1 MRRLPKGGLFSCL
14 LHSPIT
20 NLGQKG
26 GNTIYYT
33 KESIE
38 EARKIDLLTYLRQC
52 DPQELVHVS
61 GNVYCTKTHDSL
73 RISNGKWCWFSR
85 GIGGASAL
93 DYLIKV
99 NGYSFLEAME
109 TISGRAAA
117 MPPISMPP
125 AEKPRTKTLLLP
137 ERSPTHDRVIAYL
150 TGRGID
156 REILD
161 YCIQTGRLYE
171 SLPHHNAVFLGFD
184 TQGKARFGCQ
194 RGTGK
199 ARFHGDLNGSD
210 KRFGFSLTG
219 DSQSL
224 HLFEAPIDALSYAT
238 LCKMNGVHWREQNL
252 LSLAGVYRPSQK
264 GPPRL
269 PLALEHFLGEHPQVK
284 NVLLHLDNDL
294 PGKQAAQAILSA
306 LPENVQGE
314 NRPPSFGKDVNDTL
328 CHRLGAARQQAVKG
342 WER

>member
-1 MRRLPKGGLFSCL
+1 M
-14 LHSPIT
+14 
-20 NLGQKG
+20 
-26 GNTIYYT
+26 
-33 KESIE
+33 
-38 EARKIDLLTYLRQC
+38 RQC
-52 DPQELVHVS
+52 EPQELVHVS

-99 NGYSFLEAME
+99 NGYSFLEAMGKLNE
-109 TISGRAAA
+109 QAAA
-117 MPPISMPP
+117 MPPIFMPT
-125 AEKPRTKTLLLP
+125 AEKPQAKTLLLP
-137 ERSPTHDRVIAYL
+137 ERSHTHDRVIAYL

-184 TQGKARFGCQ
+184 AQGKTRFGCQ

-210 KRFGFSLTG
+210 KRFSFSLTG
-219 DSQSL
+219 KSESL

-238 LCKMNGVHWREQNL
+238 LCKMKGVDWRHQNL

-264 GPPRL
+264 GTPQL
-269 PLALEHFLGEHPQVK
+269 PLALEHFLKEHPQVK
-284 NVLLHLDNDL
+284 MVILHLDNDL
-294 PGKQAAQAILSA
+294 PGKQAAQAILSV

-314 NRPPSFGKDVNDTL
+314 NRSPPFGKDVNDTL
-328 CHRLGAARQQAVKG
+328 CHRLGLARQQAVKG

>member
-1 MRRLPKGGLFSCL
+1 M
-14 LHSPIT
+14 
-20 NLGQKG
+20 
-26 GNTIYYT
+26 YYT
-33 KESIE
+33 KESVE
-38 EARKIDLLTYLRQC
+38 EARKVDLLTYLWQC
-52 DPQELVHVS
+52 EPQELVHVS

-99 NGYSFLEAME
+99 NGYSFMEAMKKLN
-109 TISGRAAA
+109 GQAAA
-117 MPPISMPP
+117 MPPISMPT
-125 AEKPRTKTLLLP
+125 AEKPQPKILLLP
-137 ERSPTHDRVIAYL
+137 ERSPTSDCVIAYL

-156 REILD
+156 REIID
-161 YCIQTGRLYE
+161 CCIQTGKLYE

-199 ARFHGDLNGSD
+199 VRFHGDLNGSD
-210 KRFGFSLTG
+210 KHFSFSLAG
-219 DSQSL
+219 DSPSL
-224 HLFEAPIDALSYAT
+224 HLFESPIDALSYAT
-238 LCKMNGVHWREQNL
+238 LCKLDGIDWRRQNL

-269 PLALEHFLGEHPQVK
+269 PLALEQFLKDHPRV
-284 NVLLHLDNDL
+284 NRVCLHLDNDL

-314 NRPPSFGKDVNDTL
+314 NRPPPFGKDVNDTL
-328 CHRLGAARQQAVKG
+328 CHRLGLARQQVVKG

>member
-1 MRRLPKGGLFSCL
+1 M
-14 LHSPIT
+14 
-20 NLGQKG
+20 
-26 GNTIYYT
+26 
-33 KESIE
+33 
-38 EARKIDLLTYLRQC
+38 
-52 DPQELVHVS
+52 S

-85 GIGGASAL
+85 GIGGYSAL

>member
-1 MRRLPKGGLFSCL
+1 MPGAIKEG
-14 LHSPIT
+14 T
-20 NLGQKG
+20 V
-26 GNTIYYT
+26 IYYT

-38 EARKIDLLTYLRQC
+38 EARKVDLLTYLRQC

-61 GNVYCTKTHDSL
+61 GNVYCTKEHDSL

-109 TISGRAAA
+109 KLNGQAAA
-117 MPPISMPP
+117 MLPISMPT
-125 AEKPRTKTLLLP
+125 AEKPQPKTLLLP
-137 ERSPTHDRVIAYL
+137 ERSPTSDRVIAYL

-161 YCIQTGRLYE
+161 YCIQTGKLYE

-184 TQGKARFGCQ
+184 DQGKARFGCQ

-199 ARFHGDLNGSD
+199 TRFHGDLSGSD
-210 KRFGFSLTG
+210 KHFSFALPACVENPAV
-219 DSQSL
+219 
-224 HLFEAPIDALSYAT
+224 HLCECAIDVMSYAT
-238 LCKMNGVHWREQNL
+238 LCKLDGIDWRRHNL
-252 LSLAGVYRPSQK
+252 LSLAGVYQPKKKLEESK
-264 GPPRL
+264 L
-269 PLALEHFLGEHPQVK
+269 PVALTRFLEDHPHVK
-284 NVLLHLDNDL
+284 TIYLHLDNDTAGRL
-294 PGKQAAQAILSA
+294 AAKAIMA
-306 LPENVQGE
+306 VMPEGYRVE
-314 NRPPSFGKDVNDTL
+314 NKPPPRGKDVNDFL
-328 CHRLGAARQQAVKG
+328 CHRLGLARQQAVKG

>member
-1 MRRLPKGGLFSCL
+1 M
-14 LHSPIT
+14 
-20 NLGQKG
+20 
-26 GNTIYYT
+26 
-33 KESIE
+33 
-38 EARKIDLLTYLRQC
+38 LTYLRQC
-52 DPQELVHVS
+52 EPQELVHVS

-99 NGYSFLEAME
+99 NGYSFMEAME
-109 TISGRAAA
+109 TISGRAAER
-117 MPPISMPP
+117 PPISMPT
-125 AEKPRTKTLLLP
+125 AEKPQPKTLLLP
-137 ERSPTHDRVIAYL
+137 KRSPTSDRVIAYL

-161 YCIQTGRLYE
+161 YCIQTEKLYE

-194 RGTGK
+194 RETGK
-199 ARFHGDLNGSD
+199 VRFHGDLNGSD
-210 KRFGFSLTG
+210 KHFSFSLAG
-219 DSQSL
+219 DSPSL
-224 HLFEAPIDALSYAT
+224 HLFESPIDALSYAT
-238 LCKMNGVHWREQNL
+238 LCKLDGIDWRRQNL

-269 PLALEHFLGEHPQVK
+269 PLALEQFLKDHPRV
-284 NVLLHLDNDL
+284 NRVCLHLDNDL

-314 NRPPSFGKDVNDTL
+314 NRPPPFGKDVNDTL
-328 CHRLGAARQQAVKG
+328 CHRLGLARQQVVKG

>member
-1 MRRLPKGGLFSCL
+1 M
-14 LHSPIT
+14 
-20 NLGQKG
+20 
-26 GNTIYYT
+26 
-33 KESIE
+33 
-38 EARKIDLLTYLRQC
+38 LTYLRQC
-52 DPQELVHVS
+52 EPQELVHVS

-99 NGYSFLEAME
+99 NGYSFMEAME
-109 TISGRAAA
+109 TISGRAAER
-117 MPPISMPP
+117 PPISMPT
-125 AEKPRTKTLLLP
+125 AEKPQPKTLLLP
-137 ERSPTHDRVIAYL
+137 ERSPTSDRVIAYL

-161 YCIQTGRLYE
+161 YCIQTEKLYE

-199 ARFHGDLNGSD
+199 VRFHGDLNGSD
-210 KRFGFSLTG
+210 KHFSFSLAG
-219 DSQSL
+219 DSPSL
-224 HLFEAPIDALSYAT
+224 HLFESPIDALSYAT
-238 LCKMNGVHWREQNL
+238 LCKLDGIDWRRQNL

-269 PLALEHFLGEHPQVK
+269 PLALEQFLKDHPRV
-284 NVLLHLDNDL
+284 NRVCLHLDNDL

-314 NRPPSFGKDVNDTL
+314 NRPPPFGKDVNDTL
-328 CHRLGAARQQAVKG
+328 CHRLGLARQQVVKG

>member
-1 MRRLPKGGLFSCL
+1 M
-14 LHSPIT
+14 
-20 NLGQKG
+20 
-26 GNTIYYT
+26 
-33 KESIE
+33 
-38 EARKIDLLTYLRQC
+38 LTYLRQC

-73 RISNGKWCWFSR
+73 RISNGKWYWFSR

-99 NGYSFLEAME
+99 NGYSFMGAME

-117 MPPISMPP
+117 MLPISMPP

-184 TQGKARFGCQ
+184 NQGKARFGCQ

-210 KRFGFSLTG
+210 KHFSFSLAG
-219 DSQSL
+219 DGPSL
-224 HLFEAPIDALSYAT
+224 HLFESPIDALSYAT
-238 LCKMNGVHWREQNL
+238 LCKLDGIDWRRQNL

-264 GPPRL
+264 APPQL
-269 PLALEHFLGEHPQVK
+269 PLALEQFLKDHPGV
-284 NVLLHLDNDL
+284 NRVCLHLDNDL

-314 NRPPSFGKDVNDTL
+314 NRPPPFGKDVNDTL

>member
-1 MRRLPKGGLFSCL
+1 MPGAIKEG
-14 LHSPIT
+14 T
-20 NLGQKG
+20 V
-26 GNTIYYT
+26 IYYT

-38 EARKIDLLTYLRQC
+38 EARKVDLLTYLRQC

-99 NGYSFLEAME
+99 NGYSFMEAME
-109 TISGRAAA
+109 KLNGQAAA
-117 MPPISMPP
+117 MPPISMPT
-125 AEKPRTKTLLLP
+125 AEKPQAKTLLLP
-137 ERSPTHDRVIAYL
+137 ERSPTSDRVIAYL

-156 REILD
+156 REIIGC
-161 YCIQTGRLYE
+161 CIQTGKLYE

-199 ARFHGDLNGSD
+199 ARFHGDLNSSD

-238 LCKMNGVHWREQNL
+238 LCKMNGVHWRHQNL
-252 LSLAGVYRPSQK
+252 LSLAGVYRPSRK

-269 PLALEHFLGEHPQVK
+269 PLALEQFLKEHPGV
-284 NVLLHLDNDL
+284 NRVCLHLDNDL

-314 NRPPSFGKDVNDTL
+314 NRSPPFGKDVNDTL
-328 CHRLGAARQQAVKG
+328 CHRLGLARQQAVKG

>member
-1 MRRLPKGGLFSCL
+1 MPGAIKEG
-14 LHSPIT
+14 T
-20 NLGQKG
+20 V
-26 GNTIYYT
+26 IYYT

-38 EARKIDLLTYLRQC
+38 EARKVDLLTYLRQC

-99 NGYSFLEAME
+99 NGYSFMEAME
-109 TISGRAAA
+109 KLNGQAAA
-117 MPPISMPP
+117 MPPISMPT
-125 AEKPRTKTLLLP
+125 AEKPQAKTLLLP
-137 ERSPTHDRVIAYL
+137 ERSPTSDRVIAYL

-156 REILD
+156 RKILD

-199 ARFHGDLNGSD
+199 ARFHGDLNSSD

-238 LCKMNGVHWREQNL
+238 LCKMNGVHWRHQNL
-252 LSLAGVYRPSQK
+252 LSLAGVYRPSRK
-264 GPPRL
+264 GPSRL
-269 PLALEHFLGEHPQVK
+269 PLALEQFLKEHPGV
-284 NVLLHLDNDL
+284 NRVCLHLDNDL

-314 NRPPSFGKDVNDTL
+314 NRPPPFGKDVNDTL
-328 CHRLGAARQQAVKG
+328 CHRLGLARQQAVKG

>member
-1 MRRLPKGGLFSCL
+1 MPGAIKEG
-14 LHSPIT
+14 T
-20 NLGQKG
+20 V
-26 GNTIYYT
+26 IYYT

-38 EARKIDLLTYLRQC
+38 EARKVDLLTYLRQC

-109 TISGRAAA
+109 KLNGQAAA
-117 MPPISMPP
+117 MPPISMPT
-125 AEKPRTKTLLLP
+125 AEKPQPKTLLLP
-137 ERSPTHDRVIAYL
+137 ERSPTHDRVVAYL

-156 REILD
+156 REIID
-161 YCIQTGRLYE
+161 YCIHTGRLYE
-171 SLPHHNAVFLGFD
+171 SLPHHNAVFLGMD
-184 TQGKARFGCQ
+184 AQGKARFGCQ

-210 KRFGFSLTG
+210 KRFGFSLARKN
-219 DSQSL
+219 DSL

-238 LCKMNGVHWREQNL
+238 LCKMKGINWRQQNL

-264 GPPRL
+264 GLPRL
-269 PLALEHFLGEHPQVK
+269 PLALEQFLKDYPGV
-284 NVLLHLDNDL
+284 NRVCLHLDNDF

-306 LPENVQGE
+306 LPENVHGE
-314 NRPPSFGKDVNDTL
+314 NRPPPFGKDVNDTL
-328 CHRLGAARQQAVKG
+328 CHRLGLARQQAVKG

>member
-1 MRRLPKGGLFSCL
+1 MPGAIKEG
-14 LHSPIT
+14 T
-20 NLGQKG
+20 V
-26 GNTIYYT
+26 IYYT

-38 EARKIDLLTYLRQC
+38 EARKVDLLTYLRQC

-99 NGYSFLEAME
+99 NGYSFMEAME
-109 TISGRAAA
+109 KLNGQAAA
-117 MPPISMPP
+117 MPPISMPT
-125 AEKPRTKTLLLP
+125 AEKPQAKTLLLP
-137 ERSPTHDRVIAYL
+137 ERSPTSDRVIAYL

-156 REILD
+156 REIIGC
-161 YCIQTGRLYE
+161 CIQTGKLYE

-199 ARFHGDLNGSD
+199 ARFHGDLNSSD

-238 LCKMNGVHWREQNL
+238 LCKMNGVHWRHQNL
-252 LSLAGVYRPSQK
+252 LSLAGVYRPSRK

-269 PLALEHFLGEHPQVK
+269 PLALEQFLKEHPGV
-284 NVLLHLDNDL
+284 NRVCLHLDNDL

-314 NRPPSFGKDVNDTL
+314 NRPPPFGKDVNDTL
-328 CHRLGAARQQAVKG
+328 CHRLGLARQQAVKG

>member
-1 MRRLPKGGLFSCL
+1 M
-14 LHSPIT
+14 
-20 NLGQKG
+20 
-26 GNTIYYT
+26 YYT

-38 EARKIDLLTYLRQC
+38 EARKVDLLTYLRQC
-52 DPQELVHVS
+52 EPQELVHVS

-99 NGYSFLEAME
+99 NGYSFMEAME
-109 TISGRAAA
+109 TISGRAAER
-117 MPPISMPP
+117 PPISMPT
-125 AEKPRTKTLLLP
+125 AEKPQPKTLLLP
-137 ERSPTHDRVIAYL
+137 KRSPTSDRVIAYL

-161 YCIQTGRLYE
+161 YCIQTEKLYE

-199 ARFHGDLNGSD
+199 VRFHGDLNGSD
-210 KRFGFSLTG
+210 KHFSFSLAG
-219 DSQSL
+219 DSPSL
-224 HLFEAPIDALSYAT
+224 HLFESPIDALSYAT
-238 LCKMNGVHWREQNL
+238 LCKLDGIDWRRQNL

-269 PLALEHFLGEHPQVK
+269 PLALEQFLKDHPRV
-284 NVLLHLDNDL
+284 NRVCLHLDKDL

-306 LPENVQGE
+306 LPENVHGE
-314 NRPPSFGKDVNDTL
+314 NRPPPFGKDVNDTL
-328 CHRLGAARQQAVKG
+328 CHRLGLARQQAVKG

>member
-1 MRRLPKGGLFSCL
+1 M
-14 LHSPIT
+14 
-20 NLGQKG
+20 
-26 GNTIYYT
+26 
-33 KESIE
+33 
-38 EARKIDLLTYLRQC
+38 
-52 DPQELVHVS
+52 S

-99 NGYSFLEAME
+99 NGYSFMEAME
-109 TISGRAAA
+109 TISGRAAER
-117 MPPISMPP
+117 PPISMPT
-125 AEKPRTKTLLLP
+125 AEKPQPKTLLLP
-137 ERSPTHDRVIAYL
+137 KRSPTSDRVIAYL

-161 YCIQTGRLYE
+161 YCIQTEKLYE

-199 ARFHGDLNGSD
+199 VRFHGDLNGSD
-210 KRFGFSLTG
+210 KHFSFSLAG
-219 DSQSL
+219 DSPSL
-224 HLFEAPIDALSYAT
+224 HLFESPIDALSYAT
-238 LCKMNGVHWREQNL
+238 LCKLDGIDWRRQNL

-269 PLALEHFLGEHPQVK
+269 PLALEQFLKDHPRV
-284 NVLLHLDNDL
+284 NRVCLHLDNDL

-314 NRPPSFGKDVNDTL
+314 NRPPPFGKDVNDTL
-328 CHRLGAARQQAVKG
+328 CHRLGLARQQVVKG

>member
-1 MRRLPKGGLFSCL
+1 MPGAIKEG
-14 LHSPIT
+14 T
-20 NLGQKG
+20 V
-26 GNTIYYT
+26 IYYT

-38 EARKIDLLTYLRQC
+38 EARKVDLLTYLRQC

-99 NGYSFLEAME
+99 NGYSFMGAME

-117 MPPISMPP
+117 MPPISILP
-125 AEKPRTKTLLLP
+125 AEKPRIKTLLLP

-156 REILD
+156 WKILD
-161 YCIQTGRLYE
+161 YCIQNGKLYE

-184 TQGKARFGCQ
+184 AQGKARFGCQ

-199 ARFHGDLNGSD
+199 ARFHGDLN
-210 KRFGFSLTG
+210 
-219 DSQSL
+219 
-224 HLFEAPIDALSYAT
+224 HLFESPIDALSYAT
-238 LCKMNGVHWREQNL
+238 LCKLDGIDWRRQNL

-269 PLALEHFLGEHPQVK
+269 PLAIEQFLKDHPRV
-284 NVLLHLDNDL
+284 NRVCLHLDNDL

-328 CHRLGAARQQAVKG
+328 CHRLEFARQQAVKG

>member
-1 MRRLPKGGLFSCL
+1 MPGAIKEG
-14 LHSPIT
+14 T
-20 NLGQKG
+20 V
-26 GNTIYYT
+26 IYYT

-38 EARKIDLLTYLRQC
+38 EARKVDLLTYLRQC

-109 TISGRAAA
+109 KLNGQAAA
-117 MPPISMPP
+117 MPPISMPT
-125 AEKPRTKTLLLP
+125 AEKPQPKTLLLP
-137 ERSPTHDRVIAYL
+137 ERSPTSDRVIAYL

-156 REILD
+156 REIIGC
-161 YCIQTGRLYE
+161 CIQTGKLYE

-238 LCKMNGVHWREQNL
+238 LCKMNGVHWRHQNL
-252 LSLAGVYRPSQK
+252 LSLAGVYRPSRK

-269 PLALEHFLGEHPQVK
+269 PLALEQFLKEHPGV
-284 NVLLHLDNDL
+284 NRVCLHLDNDL

-314 NRPPSFGKDVNDTL
+314 NRPPPFGKDVNDTL
-328 CHRLGAARQQAVKG
+328 CHRLGLARQQAVKG

>member
-1 MRRLPKGGLFSCL
+1 M
-14 LHSPIT
+14 
-20 NLGQKG
+20 
-26 GNTIYYT
+26 
-33 KESIE
+33 
-38 EARKIDLLTYLRQC
+38 LTYLRQC
-52 DPQELVHVS
+52 EPQELVHVS

-99 NGYSFLEAME
+99 NGYSFMEAME
-109 TISGRAAA
+109 TISGRAAER
-117 MPPISMPP
+117 PPISMPT
-125 AEKPRTKTLLLP
+125 AEKPQPKTLLLP
-137 ERSPTHDRVIAYL
+137 KRSPTSDRVIAYL

-161 YCIQTGRLYE
+161 YCIQTEKLYE

-199 ARFHGDLNGSD
+199 VRFHGDLNGSD
-210 KRFGFSLTG
+210 KHFSFSLAG
-219 DSQSL
+219 DSPSL
-224 HLFEAPIDALSYAT
+224 HLFESPIDALSYAT
-238 LCKMNGVHWREQNL
+238 LCKLDGIDWRRQNL

-269 PLALEHFLGEHPQVK
+269 PLALEQFLKDHPRV
-284 NVLLHLDNDL
+284 NRVCLHLDNDL

-314 NRPPSFGKDVNDTL
+314 NRPPPFGKDVNDTL
-328 CHRLGAARQQAVKG
+328 CHRLGLARQQVVKG

>member
-1 MRRLPKGGLFSCL
+1 MPPPGKWWGGNGKGG
-14 LHSPIT
+14 T
-20 NLGQKG
+20 A
-26 GNTIYYT
+26 IYYT

-38 EARKIDLLTYLRQC
+38 QARKVDLLTYLRQC

-109 TISGRAAA
+109 TISGRAAER
-117 MPPISMPP
+117 PPISMPT
-125 AEKPRTKTLLLP
+125 AEKPQPKTLLLP
-137 ERSPTHDRVIAYL
+137 ERSPTSDRVIAYL

-184 TQGKARFGCQ
+184 NQGKARFGCQ

-210 KRFGFSLTG
+210 KRFGFCLTG
-219 DSQSL
+219 DSPSL

-238 LCKMNGVHWREQNL
+238 LCKMKGINWREQNL

-269 PLALEHFLGEHPQVK
+269 PLALEQFLKDHPGV
-284 NVLLHLDNDL
+284 NRVCLHLDNDL

-314 NRPPSFGKDVNDTL
+314 NRWPPFGKEVNDSL
-328 CHRLGAARQQAVKG
+328 CHRRGFARRQSLKG

>member
-1 MRRLPKGGLFSCL
+1 MPGAIKEG
-14 LHSPIT
+14 T
-20 NLGQKG
+20 V
-26 GNTIYYT
+26 IYYT

-38 EARKIDLLTYLRQC
+38 EARKVDLLTYLRQC

-99 NGYSFLEAME
+99 NGYSFMEAME
-109 TISGRAAA
+109 KLNGQAAA
-117 MPPISMPP
+117 MPPISMPT
-125 AEKPRTKTLLLP
+125 AEKPQAKTLLLP
-137 ERSPTHDRVIAYL
+137 ERSPTSDRVIAYL

-156 REILD
+156 REIIGC
-161 YCIQTGRLYE
+161 CIQTGKLYE

-194 RGTGK
+194 RGMGK
-199 ARFHGDLNGSD
+199 ARFHGDLNSSD

-238 LCKMNGVHWREQNL
+238 LCKMNGVHWRHQNL
-252 LSLAGVYRPSQK
+252 LSLAGVYRPSRK

-269 PLALEHFLGEHPQVK
+269 PLALEQFLKEHPGV
-284 NVLLHLDNDL
+284 NRVCLHLDNDL

-314 NRPPSFGKDVNDTL
+314 NRSPPFGKDVNDTL
-328 CHRLGAARQQAVKG
+328 CHRLGLARQQAVKG

>member
-1 MRRLPKGGLFSCL
+1 MPIFSG
-14 LHSPIT
+14 I
-20 NLGQKG
+20 GEIA
-26 GNTIYYT
+26 IYYT

-38 EARKIDLLTYLRQC
+38 EARKVDLLTYLRQC

-99 NGYSFLEAME
+99 NGYSFLEAMGKLN
-109 TISGRAAA
+109 GRAAA

-125 AEKPRTKTLLLP
+125 AREPQPKTLLLP
-137 ERSPTHDRVIAYL
+137 ERSPTSDRVIAYL

-238 LCKMNGVHWREQNL
+238 LCKMKGINWREQNL

-269 PLALEHFLGEHPQVK
+269 PLALEQFLKDHPGV
-284 NVLLHLDNDL
+284 NRVCLHLDNDL

-314 NRPPSFGKDVNDTL
+314 NRPPPFGKDVNDTL
-328 CHRLGAARQQAVKG
+328 CHRLGNSHAGQL
-342 WER
+342 

>member
-1 MRRLPKGGLFSCL
+1 M
-14 LHSPIT
+14 
-20 NLGQKG
+20 
-26 GNTIYYT
+26 
-33 KESIE
+33 
-38 EARKIDLLTYLRQC
+38 LTYLRQC

-73 RISNGKWCWFSR
+73 RISNGKWYWFSR

-99 NGYSFLEAME
+99 NGYSFMGAME

-150 TGRGID
+150 TDRGID

-161 YCIQTGRLYE
+161 YCIQTEKLYE

-184 TQGKARFGCQ
+184 AQGKARFGCQ

-224 HLFEAPIDALSYAT
+224 YLFEAPIDALSYAT
-238 LCKMNGVHWREQNL
+238 LCKMNGVHWRQQNL
-252 LSLAGVYRPSQK
+252 LSLAGVYRPSPK

-269 PLALEHFLGEHPQVK
+269 PLALEHYLREHPQVK
-284 NVLLHLDNDL
+284 KVILHLDNDL

-314 NRPPSFGKDVNDTL
+314 NRPPPFGKDVNDTL

>member
-1 MRRLPKGGLFSCL
+1 MHVPVS
-14 LHSPIT
+14 
-20 NLGQKG
+20 
-26 GNTIYYT
+26 
-33 KESIE
+33 
-38 EARKIDLLTYLRQC
+38 RQ
-52 DPQELVHVS
+52 
-61 GNVYCTKTHDSL
+61 
-73 RISNGKWCWFSR
+73 
-85 GIGGASAL
+85 
-93 DYLIKV
+93 
-99 NGYSFLEAME
+99 
-109 TISGRAAA
+109 AA
-117 MPPISMPP
+117 PISIPP
-125 AEKPRTKTLLLP
+125 TAEPRPKTLLLP

-150 TGRGID
+150 AGRGID

-161 YCIQTGRLYE
+161 YCIQNGKLYE

-184 TQGKARFGCQ
+184 AQGKARFGCQ

-238 LCKMNGVHWREQNL
+238 LCKMNGVHWRHQNL

-264 GPPRL
+264 EHPRL
-269 PLALEHFLGEHPQVK
+269 PLALEQFLKDHPGV
-284 NVLLHLDNDL
+284 NRVCLHLDNDF

-306 LPENVQGE
+306 LPENVHGE
-314 NRPPSFGKDVNDTL
+314 NRPPPFGKDVNDTL
-328 CHRLGAARQQAVKG
+328 GHRLGAARQQAVKG

>member
-1 MRRLPKGGLFSCL
+1 MRQR
-14 LHSPIT
+14 
-20 NLGQKG
+20 
-26 GNTIYYT
+26 
-33 KESIE
+33 E
-38 EARKIDLLTYLRQC
+38 
-52 DPQELVHVS
+52 PQELVHVS

-109 TISGRAAA
+109 KLNGQAAA
-117 MPPISMPP
+117 MPPISIPP
-125 AEKPRTKTLLLP
+125 TAEPRPKTLLLP

-150 TGRGID
+150 AGRGID

-161 YCIQTGRLYE
+161 YCIQNGKLYE

-184 TQGKARFGCQ
+184 AQGKARFGCQ
-194 RGTGK
+194 RGTGIT
-199 ARFHGDLNGSD
+199 RFHGDLNGSD
-210 KRFGFSLTG
+210 KRFGFALVG
-219 DSQSL
+219 DTPTL

-238 LCKMNGVHWREQNL
+238 LCKMKGINWRQQNL
-252 LSLAGVYRPSQK
+252 LSLAGVYHPSQK
-264 GPPRL
+264 EHPRL
-269 PLALEHFLGEHPQVK
+269 PLALEQFLKDHPGV
-284 NVLLHLDNDL
+284 NRVCLHLDNDF

-306 LPENVQGE
+306 LPENVHGE
-314 NRPPSFGKDVNDTL
+314 NRPPPFGKDVNDTL
-328 CHRLGAARQQAVKG
+328 CHRLGLARQQAVKG

>member
-1 MRRLPKGGLFSCL
+1 M
-14 LHSPIT
+14 
-20 NLGQKG
+20 
-26 GNTIYYT
+26 
-33 KESIE
+33 
-38 EARKIDLLTYLRQC
+38 LTYLRQC

-73 RISNGKWCWFSR
+73 RISNGKWYWFSR

-125 AEKPRTKTLLLP
+125 TAEPRPKTLLLP
-137 ERSPTHDRVIAYL
+137 ERSHTHDRVIAYL

-161 YCIQTGRLYE
+161 YCIQIGRLYE

-199 ARFHGDLNGSD
+199 VRFHGDLNGSD
-210 KRFGFSLTG
+210 KSFSFSLTG
-219 DSQSL
+219 DTPSL

-238 LCKMNGVHWREQNL
+238 LCKMKGVHWRQQNL

-264 GPPRL
+264 APPQL
-269 PLALEHFLGEHPQVK
+269 PLALEQFLKDNPGV
-284 NVLLHLDNDL
+284 NRVCLHLDNDL
-294 PGKQAAQAILSA
+294 PGKQAAQAILTA

-314 NRPPSFGKDVNDTL
+314 NRPPPFGKDVNDTL
-328 CHRLGAARQQAVKG
+328 CHRLGLARQQAVKG

>member
-1 MRRLPKGGLFSCL
+1 M
-14 LHSPIT
+14 
-20 NLGQKG
+20 
-26 GNTIYYT
+26 
-33 KESIE
+33 
-38 EARKIDLLTYLRQC
+38 RQC
-52 DPQELVHVS
+52 EPQELVHVS

-99 NGYSFLEAME
+99 NGYSFMEAME
-109 TISGRAAA
+109 TISGRAAER
-117 MPPISMPP
+117 PPISMPT
-125 AEKPRTKTLLLP
+125 AEKPQPKTLLLP
-137 ERSPTHDRVIAYL
+137 KRSPTSDRVIAYL

-161 YCIQTGRLYE
+161 YCIQTEKLYE

-199 ARFHGDLNGSD
+199 VRFHGDLNGSD
-210 KRFGFSLTG
+210 KHFSFSLAG
-219 DSQSL
+219 DSPSL
-224 HLFEAPIDALSYAT
+224 HLFESPIDALSYAT
-238 LCKMNGVHWREQNL
+238 LCKLDGIDWRRQNL

-269 PLALEHFLGEHPQVK
+269 PLALEQFLKDHPRV
-284 NVLLHLDNDL
+284 NRVCLHLDNDL

-314 NRPPSFGKDVNDTL
+314 NRPPPFGKDVNDTL
-328 CHRLGAARQQAVKG
+328 CHRLGLARQQVVKG

>member
-1 MRRLPKGGLFSCL
+1 MPFFSG
-14 LHSPIT
+14 I
-20 NLGQKG
+20 GEIA
-26 GNTIYYT
+26 IYYT

-38 EARKIDLLTYLRQC
+38 QARKVDLLTYLRQC
-52 DPQELVHVS
+52 EPQELVHVS

-73 RISNGKWCWFSR
+73 RISNGKWYWFSR

-99 NGYSFLEAME
+99 NGYSFMGAME

-125 AEKPRTKTLLLP
+125 AAKPHSKTLLLP
-137 ERSPTHDRVIAYL
+137 ERSPTNDRVIAYL
-150 TGRGID
+150 AGRGID

-219 DSQSL
+219 GSPSL

-238 LCKMNGVHWREQNL
+238 LCQLDGVHWREQNL
-252 LSLAGVYRPSQK
+252 LSLAGVYRPSRK
-264 GPPRL
+264 GLPKL

-284 NVLLHLDNDL
+284 KVILHLDNDL

-306 LPENVQGE
+306 LPDDVQGE
-314 NRPPSFGKDVNDTL
+314 NRPPPFGKDVNDTL
-328 CHRLGAARQQAVKG
+328 CHRQGIPIRGSQRKEEY
-342 WER
+342 ER

>member
-1 MRRLPKGGLFSCL
+1 MPGAIKEG
-14 LHSPIT
+14 T
-20 NLGQKG
+20 V
-26 GNTIYYT
+26 IYYT

-38 EARKIDLLTYLRQC
+38 EVRKVDLLTYLRQC

-73 RISNGKWCWFSR
+73 RISNGKWYWFSR

-99 NGYSFLEAME
+99 NGYSFMEAMGKL
-109 TISGRAAA
+109 TGRAAA

-137 ERSPTHDRVIAYL
+137 DHSPTNDRVIAYL

-156 REILD
+156 RKILD

-184 TQGKARFGCQ
+184 DQGKVRFGCQ

-210 KRFGFSLTG
+210 KRFGFALVG
-219 DSQSL
+219 DTPTL

-238 LCKMNGVHWREQNL
+238 LCKMKGINWQEQNL

-269 PLALEHFLGEHPQVK
+269 PLALEQYLREHPQVK
-284 NVLLHLDNDL
+284 KVILHLDNDL
-294 PGKQAAQAILSA
+294 PGKQAARAILSA
-306 LPENVQGE
+306 LSENVHGE
-314 NRPPSFGKDVNDTL
+314 NRPPPFGKDVNDTL
-328 CHRLGAARQQAVKG
+328 CHRLGLARQQAVKG

>member
-1 MRRLPKGGLFSCL
+1 MRQR
-14 LHSPIT
+14 
-20 NLGQKG
+20 
-26 GNTIYYT
+26 
-33 KESIE
+33 E
-38 EARKIDLLTYLRQC
+38 
-52 DPQELVHVS
+52 PQELVHVS

-109 TISGRAAA
+109 KLNGQAAA
-117 MPPISMPP
+117 MPPISIPP
-125 AEKPRTKTLLLP
+125 TAEPRPKTLLLP
-137 ERSPTHDRVIAYL
+137 ERSPTSDRVIAYL

-156 REILD
+156 REIPD
-161 YCIQTGRLYE
+161 YCIQTEKLYE

-199 ARFHGDLNGSD
+199 VRFHGDLNGSD
-210 KRFGFSLTG
+210 KHFSFSLAG
-219 DSQSL
+219 DSPSL
-224 HLFEAPIDALSYAT
+224 HLFESPIDALSYAT
-238 LCKMNGVHWREQNL
+238 LCKLDGIDWRRQNL
-252 LSLAGVYRPSQK
+252 LSLAGVYRPGQK

-269 PLALEHFLGEHPQVK
+269 PLALEQFLKDHPRV
-284 NVLLHLDNDL
+284 NRVCLHLDNDL

-314 NRPPSFGKDVNDTL
+314 NRPPPFGKDVNDTL
-328 CHRLGAARQQAVKG
+328 CHRLGLARQQVVKG

>member
-1 MRRLPKGGLFSCL
+1 M
-14 LHSPIT
+14 
-20 NLGQKG
+20 
-26 GNTIYYT
+26 
-33 KESIE
+33 
-38 EARKIDLLTYLRQC
+38 LTYLRQC

-99 NGYSFLEAME
+99 NGYSFLEAM
-109 TISGRAAA
+109 GKLNGQAAA
-117 MPPISMPP
+117 MPPISMPT
-125 AEKPRTKTLLLP
+125 AEKPQAKTLLLP
-137 ERSPTHDRVIAYL
+137 ERSPTSDRVIAYL

-156 REILD
+156 RKILD

-199 ARFHGDLNGSD
+199 ARFHGDLNSSD

-238 LCKMNGVHWREQNL
+238 LCKMNGVHWRHQNL
-252 LSLAGVYRPSQK
+252 LSLAGVYRPSRK

-269 PLALEHFLGEHPQVK
+269 PLALEQFLKEHPGV
-284 NVLLHLDNDL
+284 NRVCLHLDNDL
-294 PGKQAAQAILSA
+294 PGKQAAQAILLS
-306 LPENVQGE
+306 LI
-314 NRPPSFGKDVNDTL
+314 
-328 CHRLGAARQQAVKG
+328 HI
-342 WER
+342 